1 MIALSNAQS
10 FLENSIMKRSSAVL
24 MAAAALLVVN
34 PLFAQSIPEIRFES
48 QPDLLSMPDD
58 IQLGEA
64 LGVATNS
71 HGHLYVFTRSG
82 ASRVDLG
89 ANRNFR
95 RSSSRLFEF
104 DANGKY
110 VREIGQGLYAF
121 MFAHGVRVDSE
132 DNVWIVDEGSSMVVK
147 FDPQG
152 RVLMTMGRNPEAL
165 RNPGPR
171 GAELRRDDGV
181 GREGDIFSRPTDIA
195 WDASG
200 NIFVADGYN
209 NARVAKFDQ
218 YGAFLTSW
226 GSYGTEIGE
235 FNTLHTIQTDAD
247 GNVYVGDRGNSRIQ
261 VFDNDGNF
269 KYVIDGIGAPWAI
282 CITPGPHQYLY
293 SSNSSGT
300 GNLDNGEI
308 YKMELDGTIL
318 GKFGRAGRVLG
329 EFASTHA
336 IDCRNE
342 NELFIGEI
350 LSWRVQ
356 KITLHP

>member
-1 MIALSNAQS
+1 
-10 FLENSIMKRSSAVL
+10 MKRSSAFL
-24 MAAAALLVVN
+24 LAAAALLVAN
-34 PLFAQSIPEIRFES
+34 PLFGQRIPEIRFAS

-58 IQLGEA
+58 IYLGEA
-64 LGVATNS
+64 MGVATNS
-71 HGHLYVFTRSG
+71 QGHLYVFTRSG
-82 ASRVDLG
+82 SSDITLG
-89 ANRNFR
+89 TNRFFR

-121 MFAHGVRVDSE
+121 MFAHGVRVDSD
-132 DNVWIVDEGSSMVVK
+132 DNVWIVDEGSSMAVK

-152 RVLMTMGRNPEAL
+152 KVLLTLGRNPEAYQ
-165 RNPGPR
+165 NPGPA
-171 GAELRRDDGV
+171 GAALRRNNGV
-181 GREGDIFSRPTDIA
+181 GVVGDAFGRPTDVA
-195 WDASG
+195 WDADG
-200 NIFVADGYN
+200 NIFISDGYN
-209 NARVAKFDQ
+209 NARVAKFDK

-226 GSYGTEIGE
+226 GEYGTEIGQ
-235 FNTLHTIQTDAD
+235 FNTLHSIQTDAN

-293 SSNSSGT
+293 TSNSTGT
-300 GNLDNGEI
+300 GDLDNGEI
-308 YKMELDGTIL
+308 YKLELDGTIL
-318 GKFGRAGRVLG
+318 GKFGRGGRMLG

-342 NELFIGEI
+342 NELYVAEI

-356 KITLHP
+356 KITLRP

>member
-1 MIALSNAQS
+1 
-10 FLENSIMKRSSAVL
+10 MKRSFAPL
-24 MAAAALLVVN
+24 LAAAALLVAH
-34 PLFAQSIPEIRFES
+34 PIFAQSVPEIRFES

-64 LGVATNS
+64 MGVATNS
-71 HGHLYVFTRSG
+71 QGHLYVFTRSG

-89 ANRNFR
+89 SNRNFR

-104 DANGKY
+104 DANGKF
-110 VREIGQGLYAF
+110 VREIGNGLYAF

-132 DNVWIVDEGSSMVVK
+132 DNVWVVDEGSSMVVK
-147 FDPQG
+147 FDRQG

-165 RNPGPR
+165 TNPGPR
-171 GAELRRDDGV
+171 GAALRRNDGV
-181 GREGDIFSRPTDIA
+181 GAEGDLFGRPTDVA
-195 WDASG
+195 WDDEG

-209 NARVAKFDQ
+209 NARVAKFDK
-218 YGAFLTSW
+218 YGAFLNSW
-226 GSYGTEIGE
+226 GSYGTGINE
-235 FNTLHTIQTDAD
+235 FNTLHSIQTDAD

-293 SSNSSGT
+293 SSNSAGT
-300 GNLDNGEI
+300 GDLNNGEV
-308 YKMELDGTIL
+308 YKMELDGTIV
-318 GKFGRAGRVLG
+318 GKFGRSGRMMG
-329 EFASTHA
+329 EFASIHA

-342 NELFIGEI
+342 NDLYVGEI

-356 KITLHP
+356 RLTLYP

>member
-10 FLENSIMKRSSAVL
+10 FLENAIMKRFLLAV
-24 MAAAALLVVN
+24 AALLVAN
-34 PLFAQSIPEIRFES
+34 PLFAQSEIRYEAV
-48 QPDLLSMPDD
+48 DALSMPDD
-58 IQLGEA
+58 IHLGEA

-71 HGHLYVFTRSG
+71 SGHLYVFTRSG
-82 ASRVDLG
+82 SSDITLG
-89 ANRNFR
+89 TNRFFR

-110 VREIGQGLYAF
+110 VREIGAGLYAF
-121 MFAHGVRVDSE
+121 MFAHAVRVDSD
-132 DNVWIVDEGSSMVVK
+132 DNIWIVDEGSSMAVK

-152 RVLMTMGRNPEAL
+152 KVLMTMGRNPEAY

-171 GAELRRDDGV
+171 GAELRRNNGV
-181 GREGDIFSRPTDIA
+181 GAVGDNFSRPTDIA
-195 WDASG
+195 WDADG
-200 NIFVADGYN
+200 NFFIADGYN

-226 GSYGTEIGE
+226 GEYGTEIGQ
-235 FNTLHTIQTDAD
+235 FNTLHSIQTDAD

-269 KYVIDGIGAPWAI
+269 QYVIDGIGAPWAI

-308 YKMELDGTIL
+308 YKMELDGTIP
-318 GKFGRAGRVLG
+318 GKFGRAGRMIG

-336 IDCRNE
+336 IDCRDE
-342 NELFIGEI
+342 NELFVGEI